1 MYQENILKILK
12 KQYPDARCTLDYV
25 KDYQLLIAV
34 ILSAQTTDAKVNQV
48 TRILWERFPDLES
61 LAGASQESVEQVLH
75 PLGLYKTKAANIINA
90 AKVLVQSF
98 DSKVPSS
105 RAELISIPGVG
116 AKTANVVLG
125 ELFGIPAIA
134 VDTHVFR
141 LSRRIG
147 LSSADTPSGVEQD
160 LRELLE
166 PSSWIEADHLLIF
179 HGRNIC
185 HAKNPKCSLCPIYK
199 YCHFVQN
206 KL

>member
-1 MYQENILKILK
+1 MIKTEEITRLLNEL
-12 KQYPDARCTLDYV
+12 YPDARCTLNYET
-25 KDYQLLIAV
+25 DYQALIAV

-48 TRILWERFPDLES
+48 TRILWERFPGLES
-61 LAGASQESVEQVLH
+61 LAGANQESVEQVLR

-90 AKVLVQSF
+90 AKVLVETF

-105 RAELISIPGVG
+105 REELMSIPGVG

-141 LSRRIG
+141 LARRLG
-147 LSSADTPSGVEQD
+147 LSSADTASGVEQD
-160 LRELLE
+160 LRQLLE
-166 PSSWIEADHLLIF
+166 PSSWIKAHHLLIF

-185 HAKNPKCSLCPIYK
+185 HAKNPKCNLCPIHK
-199 YCHFVQN
+199 YCHFV
-206 KL
+206 